1 MGVGKTTVGR
11 ILARQ
16 FGMGFVD
23 CDLELE
29 QRTGVS
35 VATIFEIEGEEG
47 FRQRETRLLEELAET
62 EGTVIATGGGAVIR
76 EENRVLLRRS
86 GLVIYLT
93 APVRK
98 LVRRTRNNRSRPL
111 LQCDDP
117 HAVLERLM
125 AERDPWYRE
134 VADMVIEVD
143 DRSPRVLGK
152 RIQEKIDAHAHAQG

>member
-1 MGVGKTTVGR
+1 M
-11 ILARQ
+11 
-16 FGMGFVD
+16 
-23 CDLELE
+23 
-29 QRTGVS
+29 
-35 VATIFEIEGEEG
+35 
-47 FRQRETRLLEELAET
+47 
-62 EGTVIATGGGAVIR
+62 
-76 EENRVLLRRS
+76 
-86 GLVIYLT
+86 
-93 APVRK
+93 
-98 LVRRTRNNRSRPL
+98 RRTRNNRSRPL